1 MKSKIGIIIEREFN
15 ERVRKKSFII
25 TTLLTPLLMI
35 TLMLVPA
42 FITTYSTSDVKHIAV
57 VDDSKIVAGALENTD
72 EIVFEAV
79 PLPLEIA
86 RKEYSDRFAV
96 LYIGNDIIDNGNSI
110 QIYTNGSTS
119 IGIERSI
126 ARQVESVLRQEKLK
140 KHNIEN
146 LPQILMDMT
155 YRVNIQSY
163 KNTVESS
170 DDMADSGSVEDES
183 SSSVAATVL
192 AYVLSFLLYMFL
204 LIYGVMVMQSVIEE
218 KNSRVLEVMVTSVRP
233 FEMMMGKILGVAC
246 VALLQ
251 IVIWVVLIAAT
262 VYFVL
267 PMVLPEE
274 ISSALDLM
282 KAGGAAAVQGG
293 SEIMLLQAIMKISNI
308 GYMTTVLASL
318 LVFMIGG
325 FLLYAAMYAAVGSS
339 VDSPQDAQQLQT
351 PITIPIIVSIMVMLS
366 VINDPTSELAFW
378 FSMIPFTS
386 PIVMMARIP
395 YEIPAWEIIASAA
408 ILYASFMLVVWAAA
422 KIYRVGILMHGKKPS
437 YKDLW
442 KWIRYK

>member
-72 EIVFEAV
+72 EVVFEAV
-79 PLPLEIA
+79 PLPLEFA

-170 DDMADSGSVEDES
+170 ADMADSGSVEDES

>member
-72 EIVFEAV
+72 EVVFEAV

-170 DDMADSGSVEDES
+170 ADMADSGSVEDES

-395 YEIPAWEIIASAA
+395 YEIPTWEIIASAA